1 MADITVMRY
10 LYITILSLI
19 VLISTSTHSHAAL
32 GMDTPAKQAIVI
44 DYDTG
49 LVLLEKNADEH
60 MPTSSMSKVMTTILT
75 FDALKQD
82 HVKLDTTFLVS
93 EKAWRKG
100 GSKMFVEVDKS
111 VKVED
116 LLRGV
121 IIQSGNDATIVLA
134 EGLAGTEEAFA
145 DAINRK
151 AHELGMKNSHFMN
164 ASGWPDP
171 NHYSTARDLSK
182 MAVSLIRDYSEFYP
196 IFSETE
202 FTFNEIT
209 QPNRNPLLYRDV
221 GADGI
226 KTGHTEDGGYGLIGS
241 GSRDGRRAIIV
252 VNGLSSSKERA
263 TESAKL
269 LAWALQSFENKAVI
283 SANQPLGDAPV
294 IYGKSKTVGAS
305 VSEDLVLTLPKLGG
319 DNWTKTVKLKDSL
332 TAPIKKGQE
341 VGSIVI
347 DVPNLYS
354 IERPLI
360 ASNDVEELGFFWKMI
375 ENARIMIMGK

>member
-10 LYITILSLI
+10 LYFTILSLI
-19 VLISTSTHSHAAL
+19 VLISASTHSHAAM

-49 LVLLEKNADEH
+49 LVLLEKNADER

-151 AHELGMKNSHFMN
+151 AHELGMNNSHFMN

-182 MAVSLIRDYSEFYP
+182 MAVSLIRDYPEFYP

-241 GSRDGRRAIIV
+241 GSRDGRRAIVV

-294 IYGKSKTVGAS
+294 MYGKSKTVAAS

-319 DNWTKTVKLKDSL
+319 DNWTKTVKLKDGL

>member
-10 LYITILSLI
+10 FHITILSLI